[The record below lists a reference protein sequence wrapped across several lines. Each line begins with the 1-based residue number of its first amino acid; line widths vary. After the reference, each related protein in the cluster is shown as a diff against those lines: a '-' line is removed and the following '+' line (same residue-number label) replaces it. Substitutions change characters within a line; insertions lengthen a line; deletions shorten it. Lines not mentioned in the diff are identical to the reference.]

1 MFVCL
6 CRNSALPNL
15 AGAAAG
21 AALRDS
27 TYRQASQFCLAVAKN
42 DLTDAAHR
50 ASQTETKCRQR
61 AKRSQRHILADR
73 VADRNARAVAR
84 ARVEQVEAE
93 RAAAAEAERAAAAAA
108 IQHARHVPR
117 PMLLHNPADLLTT
130 AAIAIN
136 LLGFPIAHS
145 HFLQQEPLGLSQ
157 LGQQQPIAPGAGS
170 QANHL
175 SMRMALM
182 MSSQSLRV
190 QCSNRNQKACTLS
203 RQSFKVATMCTD
215 IRVKILKAQDNCGGS
230 ASVIEVQIAEGAHV
244 MMQRNMCTA
253 DGLVNGAM
261 GTVVGFERSQGV
273 RQPGQQP
280 TGICVKFDNARV
292 GQITRELDGQG
303 VDPGPTTVRPATA
316 RFSSENGRFKFER
329 YQYPLVLAWAVSF
342 HRVQG
347 VSLDRAVI
355 DLGSN
360 VFAHGQADVPLSR
373 VRTLEGV
380 LLTALSRE
388 SFHLNLAVV
397 HNCKEYVRLAG
408 HPIQR
413 FDLI

>member
-1 MFVCL
+1 MAWCKVPQQSTAQQ
-6 CRNSALPNL
+6 SA
-15 AGAAAG
+15 
-21 AALRDS
+21 
-27 TYRQASQFCLAVAKN
+27 
-42 DLTDAAHR
+42 DAAHR

-117 PMLLHNPADLLTT
+117 PMLLHNPADLLTR

-203 RQSFKVATMCTD
+203 RQSFKVATMVISRILKMTQCQTSSACDCLLQCTD

-230 ASVIEVQIAEGAHV
+230 ASVIEV
-244 MMQRNMCTA
+244 MQDFLTT
-253 DGLVNGAM
+253 GL
-261 GTVVGFERSQGV
+261 
-273 RQPGQQP
+273 
-280 TGICVKFDNARV
+280 
-292 GQITRELDGQG
+292 L
-303 VDPGPTTVRPATA
+303 
-316 RFSSENGRFKFER
+316 
-329 YQYPLVLAWAVSF
+329 
-342 HRVQG
+342 
-347 VSLDRAVI
+347 
-355 DLGSN
+355 
-360 VFAHGQADVPLSR
+360 FAFA
-373 VRTLEGV
+373 
-380 LLTALSRE
+380 
-388 SFHLNLAVV
+388 
-397 HNCKEYVRLAG
+397 
-408 HPIQR
+408 
-413 FDLI
+413 